1 MDQPNQSLFNRTY
14 LKTLSWIVAIV
25 IVVLTASNQD
35 TTSSPVTVLAEN
47 WVYLTFE
54 EEIDQQLILTYP
66 VTPAYTEKQTQQRLA
81 LQSALTQ
88 AAAKQNNLSLQWR
101 DDRVTLTLPYSNEQ
115 RPRLNVDNL
124 LSDLTSSASQ
134 YYPAAL
140 QHAIAERYLALN
152 DIEEVALSNL
162 KAQFPTFLTEYIEQ
176 SSPLNVFNQRPTVLF
191 VLKEKQPSLIDPI
204 LQQLNTRYSQANAPH
219 TVEPTP
225 IQKKPI
231 RINLQHRSLH
241 HLYLIGQAI
250 SADANNLHR
259 TLTFHYVNQAIQ
271 PLIESSRSSYRLR
284 LKPASPLGYS
294 ALSITRDKAF
304 KTAINSN
311 LQSYL
316 LKNFDSKHL
325 AQIKTSLI
333 QQHSEQHST
342 PHGRI
347 KQLTNTLFHQE
358 KLQSEDE
365 FRDTLNDISD
375 AQIQTNIERLFDPA
389 RTIIVHITPP

>member
-14 LKTLSWIVAIV
+14 LKVLSWIVAIV
-25 IVVLTASNQD
+25 IVVLTASNQG
-35 TTSSPVTVLAEN
+35 TTSSSVTVLAEN

-54 EEIDQQLILTYP
+54 EEMDQQLTLTYP

-81 LQSALTQ
+81 LQATLTQ
-88 AAAKQNNLSLQWR
+88 AAAKQSNLSLEWY

-115 RPRLNVDNL
+115 RPQRNVDNL
-124 LSDLTSSASQ
+124 LTDLTSSTSQ
-134 YYPAAL
+134 HYPAAL
-140 QHAIAERYLALN
+140 QRAKAERYLALN

-162 KAQFPTFLTEYIEQ
+162 KAQLPTFFTESIEQ
-176 SSPLNVFNQRPTVLF
+176 SSPSNLFSQRPTVLL
-191 VLKEKQPSLIDPI
+191 VLKEEKQSLIDPI
-204 LQQLNTRYSQANAPH
+204 LQQLKTRYSQAGALP
-219 TVEPTP
+219 TIEPSKL
-225 IQKKPI
+225 QKKPI
-231 RINLQHRSLH
+231 RINLQHRSPH

-250 SADANNLHR
+250 SADAHNLQR

-271 PLIESSRSSYRLR
+271 PIIESSKSSYRLR
-284 LKPASPLGYS
+284 LRPASPLGYS

-311 LQSYL
+311 LQNYL

-325 AQIKTSLI
+325 THIKTSLI
-333 QQHSEQHST
+333 QQHSEQLST
-342 PHGRI
+342 PHGRV
-347 KQLTNTLFHQE
+347 KQLTNTLFHHE

-375 AQIQTNIERLFDPA
+375 AQIQTNIERLFDPVH
-389 RTIIVHITPP
+389 TIIVHITPP